1 MIDTETIGKIIKKLR
16 IDKNLTQEA
25 LAEKMDISTNY
36 LSKVERGL
44 SRLNIEAFF
53 KMAEV
58 LSFSLSDFGI
68 KVNDI
73 PALNQDKQRLLEKV
87 LAIPEREAS
96 VYLETLEYIEGL
108 ILRIRR

>member
-16 IDKNLTQEA
+16 LDKNLTQEM

-44 SRLNIEAFF
+44 SRLNIEAFL

-58 LSFSLSDFGI
+58 LSFSLEDFGI
-68 KVNDI
+68 KTSNAPDF
-73 PALNQDKQRLLEKV
+73 NQNKKKLLEKV
-87 LAIPEREAS
+87 LAIPEKDADL
-96 VYLETLEYIEGL
+96 YLQTLDYTENL
-108 ILRIRR
+108 ILKIRR

>member
-16 IDKNLTQEA
+16 VDKNLTQEA

-58 LSFSLSDFGI
+58 LSFTLEDFGI
-68 KVNDI
+68 KTQNI
-73 PALNQDKQRLLEKV
+73 QSANQNKRRLLEKV
-87 LAIPEREAS
+87 LAIPEKDVEL
-96 VYLETLEYIEGL
+96 YLQTLNCTEDL
-108 ILRIRR
+108 ILKIRR

>member
-16 IDKNLTQEA
+16 LDKNLTQEM

-44 SRLNIEAFF
+44 SRLNIEAFL

-58 LSFSLSDFGI
+58 LSFSLEDFGI
-68 KVNDI
+68 KTKNASD
-73 PALNQDKQRLLEKV
+73 LNQNKNKLLEKV
-87 LAIPEREAS
+87 LSIPEKD
-96 VYLETLEYIEGL
+96 VDLYMQTLNCTENL
-108 ILRIRR
+108 ILKIRR

>member
-16 IDKNLTQEA
+16 LDKNLTQEI

-44 SRLNIEAFF
+44 SRLNIEAFL

-58 LSFSLSDFGI
+58 LSFSLEDFGI
-68 KVNDI
+68 KAQNTSD
-73 PALNQDKQRLLEKV
+73 LNQNKNKLLEKV
-87 LAIPEREAS
+87 LSIPEKDTDL
-96 VYLETLEYIEGL
+96 YLQTLDYTENL
-108 ILRIRR
+108 ISKIRR

>member
-16 IDKNLTQEA
+16 LDKNLTQEM

-44 SRLNIEAFF
+44 SRLNIEAFL

-58 LSFSLSDFGI
+58 LSFSLEDFGI
-68 KVNDI
+68 KTQNTPDF
-73 PALNQDKQRLLEKV
+73 NQSKKKLLEKV
-87 LAIPEREAS
+87 LAIPEKDTDL
-96 VYLETLEYIEGL
+96 YLQTLDYTENL
-108 ILRIRR
+108 ILKIRR

>member
-16 IDKNLTQEA
+16 VDKNLTQEA

-44 SRLNIEAFF
+44 SRLNIEAFL

-68 KVNDI
+68 ETKKTH
-73 PALNQDKQRLLEKV
+73 ALNQDKQL
-87 LAIPEREAS
+87 LAIPEKDAS
-96 VYLETLEYIEGL
+96 MYLETLDYIESL
-108 ILRIRR
+108 ILKIRR

>member
-16 IDKNLTQEA
+16 LDKNLTQEA

-58 LSFSLSDFGI
+58 LSFSLEDFGI
-68 KVNDI
+68 KTQNT
-73 PALNQDKQRLLEKV
+73 PELTQNKKKLLEKL
-87 LAIPEREAS
+87 LAIPKKD
-96 VYLETLEYIEGL
+96 VDLYLKTFEYTEDL
-108 ILRIRR
+108 IIRIRR